1 MRRACPLIITALLG
15 LMAFFTAGPAFSAIE
30 EPPGGEGKVR
40 VVLFWGEGCPYCQKE
55 KDFMREMA
63 GKYPEIELREYE
75 VWKSRKNAELFREIA
90 AGLGLKGAT
99 VPVTFIQ
106 NTVFVGFSEE
116 HANTMEGAIKGKI
129 KELKAGEQKAVA
141 GGDTSIT
148 LPFLGEFD
156 HAGYSLPLLTVIIG
170 GLDSFNPC
178 ALYILMFL
186 MSLVIHA
193 RSRARMLLIGG
204 TFVLF
209 SGLIYFLFMSAWLNV
224 FFIAGNLSMITVT
237 AGGVALIVGAVNI
250 KDFFAFGRGVSLAIP
265 EGAKPGLHERMRRL
279 IRTSST
285 ASLLAGTVVLAAA
298 ANTYELICTAGFP
311 MVYTRILTLHELS
324 SAGYYI
330 YLMLYNVVYVI
341 PLVAVVAV
349 FIATLGSRK
358 LSEREGRR
366 LKLLSGL
373 MMFYLGL
380 ALLVNPELMNNVI
393 AAAGLLVAAVLTSA
407 VVIAVSG
414 RLRPSEGR

>member
-1 MRRACPLIITALLG
+1 MRHAGPLIITTLLG
-15 LMAFFTAGPAFSAIE
+15 LLAFFMAHSAFPATE
-30 EPPGGEGKVR
+30 ETSGRVK
-40 VVLFWGEGCPYCQKE
+40 VVLFWGEGCPYCQEE
-55 KDFMREMA
+55 KDFMKEMA
-63 GKYPEIELREYE
+63 SRYPEIELKEYE
-75 VWKSRKNAELFREIA
+75 VWKSRTNAELFMEIA

-116 HANTMEGAIKGKI
+116 HAVTMERAIKDRL
-129 KELKAGEQKAVA
+129 KELRAGKQKAVA
-141 GGDTSIT
+141 GDDTSIT

-156 HAGYSLPLLTVIIG
+156 HSGYSLPLLTVIIG

-178 ALYILMFL
+178 ALYVLMFL

-193 RSRARMLLIGG
+193 KSRARMLLIGG

-224 FFIAGNLSMITVT
+224 FFFAGNMGMITIA
-237 AGGVALIVGAVNI
+237 AGCVALVVGAVNV
-250 KDFFAFGRGVSLAIP
+250 KDFFAMGRGVSLAIP
-265 EGAKPGLHERMRRL
+265 EGAKPRLHERMRRL
-279 IRTSST
+279 MRTSST

-324 SAGYYI
+324 SADYYL
-330 YLMLYNVVYVI
+330 YLMLYNVVYVM
-341 PLVAVVAV
+341 PLGAVVAV

-380 ALLVNPELMNNVI
+380 ALLVNPGLMNNIV
-393 AAAGLLVAAVLTSA
+393 AAVGLLVAAVLTSA
-407 VVIAVSG
+407 AVITISG
-414 RLRPSEGR
+414 RLRPLAGR